1 MECEDAN
8 DSAVGGEAMTAELE
22 HALERLAIE
31 RRYLAHA
38 QAAGVQPAIA
48 LAEAHIRDWEH
59 RVIELR
65 LADEGGWTP

>member
-1 MECEDAN
+1 MK
-8 DSAVGGEAMTAELE
+8 LE

-38 QAAGVQPAIA
+38 QAAGVGSAIA

-65 LADEGGWTP
+65 LADEGGWKP